1 MKPLHSLNPLLP
13 RAKPVSSTN
22 FSPHKENNVLGCH
35 SIIRV
40 DGSRFFKQKQ
50 NTERTKQEMDYKEI
64 YRSKFMKADDLNGRS
79 ATYTVNGCTAEDV
92 GDDTKL
98 VLAFSETDRPLVLN
112 KTNVVIMAELFGP
125 ESDGWEGKQIK
136 LVTSTTQYQGKTV
149 KCTRISPEMV
159 G

>member
-40 DGSRFFKQKQ
+40 DGSRFIKHQQ
-50 NTERTKQEMDYKEI
+50 STERTKQEMDYKEI

-98 VLAFSETDRPLVLN
+98 VLAFSETDKPLVLN
-112 KTNVVIMAELFGP
+112 TTNATTMAELHGP
-125 ESDGWEGKQIK
+125 ETDGWEGKKVK
-136 LVTSTTQYQGKTV
+136 LVPATTQFQGKLV

>member
-1 MKPLHSLNPLLP
+1 
-13 RAKPVSSTN
+13 
-22 FSPHKENNVLGCH
+22 
-35 SIIRV
+35 
-40 DGSRFFKQKQ
+40 
-50 NTERTKQEMDYKEI
+50 MDYKEI

-98 VLAFSETDRPLVLN
+98 VLAFSEIDRPLVLN
-112 KTNVVIMAELFGP
+112 TTNATTMAELHGP
-125 ESDGWEGKQIK
+125 ETDGWEGKKVK
-136 LVTSTTQYQGKTV
+136 LVPATTQYQGKLV

>member
-1 MKPLHSLNPLLP
+1 
-13 RAKPVSSTN
+13 
-22 FSPHKENNVLGCH
+22 
-35 SIIRV
+35 
-40 DGSRFFKQKQ
+40 
-50 NTERTKQEMDYKEI
+50 MDYKEI

-98 VLAFSETDRPLVLN
+98 VLAFSEIDRPLVLN
-112 KTNVVIMAELFGP
+112 TTNATTMAELHGP
-125 ESDGWEGKQIK
+125 ETDSWGGKKVK
-136 LVTSTTQYQGKTV
+136 LLPSTTQYQGKLV